1 MKVLGQGIS
10 LALVAAGLAA
20 APALAAQAA
29 QAPAA
34 PAAAQPSLVQKMKDT
49 ADGSVRT
56 SRDDA
61 TGKVDFVRAG
71 RNGDLLPA
79 TDAAPATAAV
89 KADEYLTDFAAA
101 FGAARGE
108 LSARVGPDERSRL
121 DRQLHPV
128 LRGCPGLRFDAAGAR
143 RTRTAA

>member
-49 ADGSVRT
+49 AEGSVTT
-56 SRDDA
+56 SPEDA

-71 RNGDLLPA
+71 RNGDLLPS
-79 TDAAPATAAV
+79 TRRQHRRRRGQGRRLPRQVRAPRSAPRT
-89 KADEYLTDFAAA
+89 
-101 FGAARGE
+101 GE
-108 LSARVGPDERSRL
+108 LQRRRRSR
-121 DRQLHPV
+121 RTTGWTVNYTQSYKGVPV
-128 LRGCPGLRFDAAGAR
+128 FGSMLRAHVD
-143 RTRTAA
+143 TRAT